1 MPEEI
6 IPPPPLRPVIEPPMR
21 PGWYYMGPIIL
32 DALALVCSAVLV
44 ALHVL
49 PVEDYKYLVGI
60 LVVGNV
66 ALRMPGVKNGLPP
79 SGGGFIVALAA
90 SIFRMGK
97 S

>member
-1 MPEEI
+1 
-6 IPPPPLRPVIEPPMR
+6 
-21 PGWYYMGPIIL
+21 MGPIIL

-66 ALRMPGVKNGLPP
+66 ALRMPGVKGLPP
-79 SGGGFIVALAA
+79 SGGGFLVALATSIA
-90 SIFRMGK
+90 SIGGK